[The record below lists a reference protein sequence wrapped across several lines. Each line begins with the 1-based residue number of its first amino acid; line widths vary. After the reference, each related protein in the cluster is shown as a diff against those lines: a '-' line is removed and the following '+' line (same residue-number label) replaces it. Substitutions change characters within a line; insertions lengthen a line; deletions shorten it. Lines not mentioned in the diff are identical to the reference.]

1 VGGRPFLN
9 AGVFCVTPLGGP
21 DITFNLRNVE
31 ANGAFDYHLVEVFEG
46 ATVTLES
53 CIFGDQG
60 IEHDTLHVDGGFAV
74 VNDCELRAR
83 GHLCPVRADAVRVFS
98 GKVVLKD
105 CTLTMTQDPDWA
117 LDVIAG
123 EVYTS
128 GNTIQGNVTV
138 SPPGQ
143 ILPLEGSSIQSSPLS
158 VGGPLAVSGTFSS
171 PATPGVVFLGLGI
184 LPPAQPQKPFFLA
197 PGAFFK
203 LLVAT
208 GSWNLAGNL
217 PNNPILTGVPL
228 YFQQFDGAA
237 GWSILEARI
246 VDQ

>member
-9 AGVFCVTPLGGP
+9 AGVSCVTPLGGP

-117 LDVIAG
+117 PEDARYSVVRWLPSTIENAQGPNVHDPRTG
-123 EVYTS
+123 E
-128 GNTIQGNVTV
+128 
-138 SPPGQ
+138 
-143 ILPLEGSSIQSSPLS
+143 
-158 VGGPLAVSGTFSS
+158 
-171 PATPGVVFLGLGI
+171 
-184 LPPAQPQKPFFLA
+184 
-197 PGAFFK
+197 
-203 LLVAT
+203 
-208 GSWNLAGNL
+208 
-217 PNNPILTGVPL
+217 
-228 YFQQFDGAA
+228 
-237 GWSILEARI
+237 ILESDIYMYHNIMTLQRTWYFTQVGHLDPRARMWPFPDSLMGRLVEFVVAHEVVRSDGTALARGRETRVWGRHAEGPGTPMRGEMI
-246 VDQ
+246 PEELKQRFRAK